1 MRKIA
6 PIFVAF
12 SEKMNFKHKCD
23 QSVSQIFG
31 GFLVFETSVWGRGWD
46 WNNRGR
52 GRAPLE
58 KHFSRDLLNEGAVAA
73 EIVAE
78 TISLASI
85 DAGSKWPE
93 LGLPAVAP
101 AASATPAASMATAD
115 DPPWLPP
122 RPLASSFETER
133 PPPVWWC
140 VFPWE
145 FKCKG
150 AFTNYVDK
158 TR

>member
-1 MRKIA
+1 MQSPETDIVNLIRLVGKIRE
-6 PIFVAF
+6 IT
-12 SEKMNFKHKCD
+12 SGELL
-23 QSVSQIFG
+23 IFG
-31 GFLVFETSVWGRGWD
+31 GFFVLETSVWGRGWD

-93 LGLPAVAP
+93 LDLPAA
-101 AASATPAASMATAD
+101 
-115 DPPWLPP
+115 
-122 RPLASSFETER
+122 E
-133 PPPVWWC
+133 
-140 VFPWE
+140 
-145 FKCKG
+145 
-150 AFTNYVDK
+150 
-158 TR
+158 